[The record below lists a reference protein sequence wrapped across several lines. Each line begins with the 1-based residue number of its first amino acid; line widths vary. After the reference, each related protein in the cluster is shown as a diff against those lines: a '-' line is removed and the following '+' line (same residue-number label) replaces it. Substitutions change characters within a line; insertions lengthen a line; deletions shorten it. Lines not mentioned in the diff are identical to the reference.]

1 MIDLSI
7 IDYSIVGI
15 YFVGIIL
22 IGYFVKKKIKNV
34 PDYFL
39 AGRRLTLPIFVAT
52 LVSTW
57 YGGTLGVVELSFNY
71 GIVNWLTQGFF
82 WYISYLFFAFFLAK
96 KVRETNLYT
105 VPDQLERFYDKKV
118 RSLGA
123 IFNFLMVT
131 PAPYMLSLGIIF
143 SLMFGWPAW
152 VGIVLGSVI
161 TLFYTYRGGFV
172 GDVITDVIQFF
183 LMFVGIGLIIPF
195 AIAQFGGLEFLQANL
210 PASHFTLTGEW
221 TTQMILVWGFIAF
234 WTLVDPSFYQRC
246 YATKDS
252 SIPKKGILISIL
264 FWLVFDIFTTTI
276 GMYARAAMPELDPVT
291 ALPTFAAA
299 VLPTVFAG
307 LFFTGLL
314 ASIMS
319 TIDSF
324 TLLGG
329 MTLSHDIYKKVFK
342 PDITEQ
348 EEIKATRIG
357 VVITLV
363 FSVIIALFAS
373 SIIGIWYTIGTVGIS
388 ALLVPI
394 LFGFFYNPRKTSSR
408 GEKKIPASAA
418 FYSII
423 FGSLTAVVWLVWGYT
438 HLDYGWP
445 VYWFN
450 IEPMYPGLLASLVV
464 FLGVLFT
471 RKPKEVT
478 EEVEI

>member
-1 MIDLSI
+1 
-7 IDYSIVGI
+7 
-15 YFVGIIL
+15 
-22 IGYFVKKKIKNV
+22 
-34 PDYFL
+34 
-39 AGRRLTLPIFVAT
+39 
-52 LVSTW
+52 
-57 YGGTLGVVELSFNY
+57 
-71 GIVNWLTQGFF
+71 
-82 WYISYLFFAFFLAK
+82 
-96 KVRETNLYT
+96 
-105 VPDQLERFYDKKV
+105 
-118 RSLGA
+118 
-123 IFNFLMVT
+123 
-131 PAPYMLSLGIIF
+131 
-143 SLMFGWPAW
+143 
-152 VGIVLGSVI
+152 
-161 TLFYTYRGGFV
+161 
-172 GDVITDVIQFF
+172 
-183 LMFVGIGLIIPF
+183 
-195 AIAQFGGLEFLQANL
+195 
-210 PASHFTLTGEW
+210 
-221 TTQMILVWGFIAF
+221 
-234 WTLVDPSFYQRC
+234 
-246 YATKDS
+246 
-252 SIPKKGILISIL
+252 IL